1 VVDTDDGTFV
11 IAGMCTI
18 RDNFYPPESV
28 TSKGTYKVIPAGM
41 HMDPILCYDSMLR
54 ILDVGKENVLP
65 FHDDSVLERGTI
77 G

>member
-65 FHDDSVLERGTI
+65 FHDASVLERGTI

>member
-1 VVDTDDGTFV
+1 
-11 IAGMCTI
+11 
-18 RDNFYPPESV
+18 
-28 TSKGTYKVIPAGM
+28 VIPAGM